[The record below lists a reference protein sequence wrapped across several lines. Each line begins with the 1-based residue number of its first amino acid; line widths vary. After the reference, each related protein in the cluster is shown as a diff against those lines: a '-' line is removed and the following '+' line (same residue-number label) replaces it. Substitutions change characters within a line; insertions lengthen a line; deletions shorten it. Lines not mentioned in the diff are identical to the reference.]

1 MFHFHTSVKLN
12 GADSKSVNWSFFS
25 GGFLPGD
32 VANNNT
38 KEINSF
44 IFCRNYNSIQWDN
57 VMDAFNLWFLKNIYW
72 RGFWF
77 SLCVNLFFEEKE
89 KSWVS
94 VYTKCYSTVYN
105 TDKQK
110 DVNNASVV
118 PIFNDFPLSYLPKPT
133 I

>member
-12 GADSKSVNWSFFS
+12 GADTKSVNWSFFS
-25 GGFLPGD
+25 GGFLSGD

-38 KEINSF
+38 KETNFF

-57 VMDAFNLWFLKNIYW
+57 MMYAFNHWFLKNIYW
-72 RGFWF
+72 RGFLF

-89 KSWVS
+89 KSS
-94 VYTKCYSTVYN
+94 LSMCKKCYS
-105 TDKQK
+105 
-110 DVNNASVV
+110 SVWHRQAERKV
-118 PIFNDFPLSYLPKPT
+118 LLLFPFLMTFPFHIHQNQPFK